1 MLQSEKSMKTSSS
14 ENDKCKSKINMN
26 NADLVYT
33 DDFSNCE
40 TQDIINDSM
49 KSTFGTTIPISPH
62 NVIPLLQS
70 RKQQLW
76 Q

>member
-1 MLQSEKSMKTSSS
+1 
-14 ENDKCKSKINMN
+14 MN

-40 TQDIINDSM
+40 THNITNDSM
-49 KSTFGTTIPISPH
+49 KSTFQTTIPISPH
-62 NVIPLLQS
+62 SIIA
-70 RKQQLW
+70 KQQATMW